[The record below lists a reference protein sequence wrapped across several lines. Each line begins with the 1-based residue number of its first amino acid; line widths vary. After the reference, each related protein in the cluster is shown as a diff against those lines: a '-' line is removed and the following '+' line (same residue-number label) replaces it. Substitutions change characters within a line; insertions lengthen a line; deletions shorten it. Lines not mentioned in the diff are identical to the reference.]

1 MATEERISSVRLQQ
15 TLAAILEASL
25 YRYVAPNTRMMSCD
39 GVGSQRKRCFCCR
52 SRHPDKLRVVWIRRN
67 RRHMTKVR
75 LMIAEA
81 TVQHVQGSY
90 NKRTTLILARF
101 LHSRCAWGKTFN
113 CVSCLCGLRQPHTWQ
128 PGITNPHRGLVLWQ
142 LPESLD
148 ITVTLF
154 KV

>member
-1 MATEERISSVRLQQ
+1 
-15 TLAAILEASL
+15 
-25 YRYVAPNTRMMSCD
+25 
-39 GVGSQRKRCFCCR
+39 
-52 SRHPDKLRVVWIRRN
+52 
-67 RRHMTKVR
+67 MTKVR
-75 LMIAEA
+75 LIIAEA

-90 NKRTTLILARF
+90 NKNNFDSCTF
-101 LHSRCAWGKTFN
+101 PPFKMCGGKNSN

-142 LPESLD
+142 LPENLD